1 MKKLFIFLTFL
12 NVTFTT
18 FAQTASDVGKI
29 ALSVIM
35 PENVDGLDASQLSKL
50 ETKITQIVSSS
61 GLAASGYNNNFVI
74 YPKFAIYETNVVEGG
89 MQNITVTTC
98 ELSLFIKQV
107 DNNILFSSISRQVKG
122 SGNNK
127 QTSITNAISKVP
139 TNDAQFKTFIETG
152 KGKII
157 QYYESKCQDIIT
169 KSESLVKMQ
178 NYEEALG
185 LLQTVPEEVT
195 CYNKVQEKSIEAY
208 KAYQNQKCAKQIQE
222 AKTTLA
228 ANNYNAAL
236 GILSQIDPSAT
247 CFNESQTLMKNAE
260 SKIDAEEK
268 KQWDLKMKV
277 YGDNV
282 ALEKQRINAVKDIAV
297 AYYKSKP
304 TTVNYSYIIK

>member
-1 MKKLFIFLTFL
+1 M
-12 NVTFTT
+12 
-18 FAQTASDVGKI
+18 
-29 ALSVIM
+29 
-35 PENVDGLDASQLSKL
+35 
-50 ETKITQIVSSS
+50 
-61 GLAASGYNNNFVI
+61 
-74 YPKFAIYETNVVEGG
+74 
-89 MQNITVTTC
+89 
-98 ELSLFIKQV
+98 FIKQV

-127 QTSITNAISKVP
+127 QTAITNAISKIP
-139 TNDAQFKTFIETG
+139 TNDAQFKAFIETG

-157 QYYESKCQDIIT
+157 QYYESKCQDIMT

-178 NYEEALG
+178 NYDEALG
-185 LLQTVPEEVT
+185 LLQTVPEEVS

-228 ANNYNAAL
+228 ANNYNSAL
-236 GILSQIDPSAT
+236 EILSQIDPSAT

-260 SKIDAEEK
+260 SKIDVEEK